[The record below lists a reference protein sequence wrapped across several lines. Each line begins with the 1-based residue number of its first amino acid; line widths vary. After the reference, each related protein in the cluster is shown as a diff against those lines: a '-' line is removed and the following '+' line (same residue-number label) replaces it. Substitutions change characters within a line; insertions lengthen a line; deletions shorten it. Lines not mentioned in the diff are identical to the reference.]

1 MSAPLTPASP
11 SAFTARPR
19 EGGGIG
25 RRTGFRYQRGNS
37 RKGSSPFLR
46 TELNGVWGPGPML
59 SGVWGPGP
67 MLSGV
72 WGPGPMLSGVW
83 GPGPKRFFVE
93 WRLGPRPSAEGRL
106 GPRPQTSLL
115 ALPRFVDSRHP
126 PRAGEREVE
135 RSTRVVRAP
144 RTAADSTAPR
154 ARSGR
159 RAAKHEAESAAR
171 TRAQRQG
178 VNLRPLRAPGR
189 VHTAASSSR
198 RALVS
203 RTPRPSVGAATFARI
218 RRCRTA

>member
-46 TELNGVWGPGPML
+46 TELN
-59 SGVWGPGP
+59 
-67 MLSGV
+67 GV